1 MKSRRLMGSPKA
13 EDQGPSY
20 SRFRELVA
28 CAQQKRTGHFQV
40 GIKASGLAPGQLPAR
55 EVRSTPSS
63 GPTRAQSAGLFRAK
77 ALNRFAIVAA
87 VGRPERCPQGRV
99 RWRAIA
105 GACLMDL
112 SLNLLEHGAVRMIG
126 HRTIRNFT
134 PKILG
139 LLCQ

>member
-1 MKSRRLMGSPKA
+1 M
-13 EDQGPSY
+13 
-20 SRFRELVA
+20 
-28 CAQQKRTGHFQV
+28 QQH
-40 GIKASGLAPGQLPAR
+40 
-55 EVRSTPSS
+55 RST
-63 GPTRAQSAGLFRAK
+63 TAGVTVLALRLLHPIIRHCWFVLVLRVCAK